1 MARSPRA
8 PKEEDDRLELVW
20 AALTNPRRT
29 IGSIQLVGRE
39 MRRCRTG
46 SGTGLTKSARLRR
59 APSRVF
65 TTNSSNAS
73 RRSHTSQG
81 CPASGSRRT
90 TSRTGDPMERVISNG
105 AGDFEAEA
113 AAGPIRHPRTG
124 HGLLQE
130 GTHSDCAGTAEGN
143 SEPAVAGRQDCHP
156 DRRRAGWRGRRGPW
170 RPRPMS
176 GAGGPGER
184 AGGPPYCVA
193 PPDPRN
199 AATAFSHIGRR
210 ASRIPS

>member
-1 MARSPRA
+1 MARGPRA
-8 PKEEDDRLELVW
+8 PKEGDDRPELVW

-29 IGSIQLVGRE
+29 IGSIQLLGRE

-81 CPASGSRRT
+81 CPASGSRST
-90 TSRTGDPMERVISNG
+90 TSRTGDPMERVISKRKPQQDRSATHEPG
-105 AGDFEAEA
+105 
-113 AAGPIRHPRTG
+113 TG
-124 HGLLQE
+124 YFKKG
-130 GTHSDCAGTAEGN
+130 HSDCAGTAEGN

-176 GAGGPGER
+176 R
-184 AGGPPYCVA
+184 C
-193 PPDPRN
+193 
-199 AATAFSHIGRR
+199 RR
-210 ASRIPS
+210 TR